1 MDLPLYT
8 AIDGIRRERKREG
21 ERGGSFIPDEKK
33 ESYLALVIG
42 WALDSGAVRTRRKG
56 VGR

>member
-8 AIDGIRRERKREG
+8 AIDGIRRERERE
-21 ERGGSFIPDEKK
+21 RGSFIPDEKK

-42 WALDSGAVRTRRKG
+42 WALDSAVVRTRRKG

>member
-1 MDLPLYT
+1 MDLPPYT
-8 AIDGIRRERKREG
+8 AIDSIRRERERRRE
-21 ERGGSFIPDEKK
+21 SFIPDEKK

-42 WALDSGAVRTRRKG
+42 WALDSAVVRTRRKG

>member
-8 AIDGIRRERKREG
+8 AMDGIRRERERER
-21 ERGGSFIPDEKK
+21 EGGSFIPDEKK

-42 WALDSGAVRTRRKG
+42 WALDSGAVRARRKG

>member
-1 MDLPLYT
+1 MDLPPYT
-8 AIDGIRRERKREG
+8 AIDGIRREREK

-42 WALDSGAVRTRRKG
+42 WALDSAVVRTRRKG

>member
-8 AIDGIRRERKREG
+8 AIDGIRREREREG
-21 ERGGSFIPDEKK
+21 ERGSFIPDEKK

-42 WALDSGAVRTRRKG
+42 WALDSAVVRARRKG